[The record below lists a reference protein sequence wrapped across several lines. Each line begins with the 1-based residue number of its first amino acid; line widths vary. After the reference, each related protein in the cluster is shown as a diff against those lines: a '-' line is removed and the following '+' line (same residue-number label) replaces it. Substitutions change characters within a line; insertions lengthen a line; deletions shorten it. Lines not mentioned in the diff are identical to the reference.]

1 MATAIGPDAARV
13 RSFAQAFRRRY
24 GRAPALWAAEG
35 YDAANLLIHRLTA
48 IRGQRP
54 AREALIAPL
63 RAATYRGISRDFSFD
78 QKMLQL
84 STPASFV
91 HQVRDGAFH
100 YLGPAPGQGAT
111 AEEGVTVRPLTAQD
125 PVSVGGHRLLARIGA
140 GGMGVVHLARSEGGA
155 LAALKVIRAE
165 HAADP
170 GFRARFR
177 REAQAA
183 ARVDGRWTAPVTAA
197 DPEAAEPWIAT
208 AFVPGPSLAETVAGY
223 GPLPRTPY

>member
-24 GRAPALWAAEG
+24 CRAPAFWAAEG

-100 YLGPAPGQGAT
+100 YLGPAP
-111 AEEGVTVRPLTAQD
+111 D
-125 PVSVGGHRLLARIGA
+125 
-140 GGMGVVHLARSEGGA
+140 
-155 LAALKVIRAE
+155 RA
-165 HAADP
+165 P
-170 GFRARFR
+170 
-177 REAQAA
+177 QPK
-183 ARVDGRWTAPVTAA
+183 GR
-197 DPEAAEPWIAT
+197 
-208 AFVPGPSLAETVAGY
+208 
-223 GPLPRTPY
+223 